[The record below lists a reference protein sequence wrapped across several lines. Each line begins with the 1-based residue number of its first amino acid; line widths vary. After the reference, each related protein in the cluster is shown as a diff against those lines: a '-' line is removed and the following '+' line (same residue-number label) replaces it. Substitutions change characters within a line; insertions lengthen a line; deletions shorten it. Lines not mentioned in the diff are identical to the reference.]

1 MAQPSP
7 NSSGPSGGGS
17 PGHSRSSST
26 TPTWSQHVPANPSG
40 LRNSRVVSNSS
51 DNLGALS
58 TSPERMDSGSSSLPH
73 QNEDGN
79 RSPNMDLAT
88 PYSDEEDTHVGRDAS
103 YSRDNAD
110 VRTRLLDQR
119 HSGQSYGTNER
130 ANGTY
135 SPRPQTHRTVSSIDS
150 ITFGFASRF
159 LPESLTR
166 RETSTDDPLM
176 QQEMDMTK
184 LLAQRHGITD
194 RRKMYIF
201 YYFPFLNWIRQYRWI
216 YVRGDLISAFTMAS
230 FYLPMSLSYAA
241 NLGHLPPINGLYSF
255 AFNPFIY
262 ALLGTCPQMVVG
274 PEAAGSLLTG
284 QVVRENIA
292 NGKHRDDDF
301 TKSTQIAGMVTGLS
315 GAVILVAGLCRL
327 GFLDSVLSRPFL
339 RGFICAIGIVI
350 FVDQLIPEMGLD
362 KIAHGAVHGSSLD
375 KIMFL
380 LNNYD
385 YAHGLTCAVSFGAFA
400 IVMVCREVKKQLQPR
415 MEWVAYIPDR
425 FIVVVLSAVF
435 AWRFDWQAKG
445 LDILG
450 DIRAEGRPFK
460 AHFPFEPTMLEHA
473 TDAFSTS
480 ILVALLGFF
489 ESSVAAK
496 SLGAAP
502 KRKQQKK
509 VNSEGE
515 EEPDGIEGVIVS
527 PNRELVA
534 LGVAN
539 IIGGLFMAL
548 PAFGG
553 YGRSKVNASTGGKT
567 PMSSIFLSII
577 TVICILFL
585 LPYFYYIPKGVLSA
599 MISVVAYS
607 LIEEAPHDISF
618 FWRIAGYSE
627 LLLMLLIFLTTF
639 LWNLR
644 IGIFAGI
651 ALSLLRLLR
660 HSTRPRIQILGRVPG
675 SKTFEN
681 AELHALRA
689 DVDGELEFVE
699 NVLIIKIPEPLTFA
713 NTGSLKDRLRRI
725 EEHGT
730 GAAHPALPRVRRSD
744 MDKVLVIDCHG
755 VTSMDPAAAQ
765 VLLEI
770 VEGYRDRGV
779 RIYFARVMGRRSE
792 VWRLMKVSGIVEL
805 VGGEGKFVGSV
816 TEALELV
823 ERDRGV
829 EQGLERAVRG
839 AEEDVGGAA

>member
-1 MAQPSP
+1 MAQPGSNP
-7 NSSGPSGGGS
+7 SGPGRSGS

-26 TPTWSQHVPANPSG
+26 TPAWSQHIPSNPSG

-58 TSPERMDSGSSSLPH
+58 TSPERMDSNSGPH
-73 QNEDGN
+73 NDDED
-79 RSPNMDLAT
+79 SPRAT
-88 PYSDEEDTHVGRDAS
+88 SADFNSPYSDDEETRVGGSGD
-103 YSRDNAD
+103 SRNRAD
-110 VRTRLLDQR
+110 VRTSLLDAQYN
-119 HSGQSYGTNER
+119 GQSYGSTSR
-130 ANGTY
+130 ANGAY
-135 SPRPQTHRTVSSIDS
+135 SPRPQTQRTVSSIDS
-150 ITFGFASRF
+150 YTFGFASRF
-159 LPESLTR
+159 LPESLIR
-166 RETSTDDPLM
+166 RETIDDPLT

-184 LLAQRHGITD
+184 MLAQRHGITD
-194 RRKMYIF
+194 RRKMYIL
-201 YYFPFLNWIRQYRWI
+201 YYFPFLNWIRQYRWT

-230 FYLPMSLSYAA
+230 FYLPMSLSYAS

-262 ALLGTCPQMVVG
+262 AMLGTCPQMVVG

-284 QVVRENIA
+284 QVVRENIS

-301 TKSTQIAGMVTGLS
+301 TKSTQIAGMITGIS

-339 RGFICAIGIVI
+339 RGFISAIGIVI

-362 KIAHGAVHGSSLD
+362 KVAHGAVHGSSLD

-380 LNNYD
+380 FNNYD

-425 FIVVVLSAVF
+425 FLVVVLSAVF
-435 AWRFDWQAKG
+435 AWRFDWHSKG

-450 DIRAEGRPFK
+450 NIEAEGRPFK
-460 AHFPFEPTMLEHA
+460 AHFPFEPSMLEHA
-473 TDAFSTS
+473 TDAFSTG
-480 ILVALLGFF
+480 ILIALLGFF

-502 KRKQQKK
+502 KRKKQQKK
-509 VNSEGE
+509 SDDEDE
-515 EEPDGIEGVIVS
+515 QPDGIEGMVVS

-539 IIGGLFMAL
+539 IIGGLFMSL

-567 PMSSIFLSII
+567 PMSSIFLSLI

-618 FWRIAGYSE
+618 FWRISGYSE

-681 AELHALRA
+681 AESHALRTQ
-689 DVDGELEFVE
+689 GPELEYVE
-699 NVLIIKIPEPLTFA
+699 NTLIIKIPEPLTFA

-725 EEHGT
+725 EAHGT
-730 GAAHPALPRVRRSD
+730 SLAHPALPSVRNT
-744 MDKVLVIDCHG
+744 DKDKTLILDCHG
-755 VTSMDPAAAQ
+755 VTGMDPAAAQ

-770 VEGYRDRGV
+770 IEGYTDRGV
-779 RIYFARVMGRRSE
+779 RIYFCRVMGKRSE
-792 VWRLMKVSGIVEL
+792 VWRLMEVSGIVEL

-816 TEALELV
+816 TEALELM
-823 ERDRGV
+823 ERERGPV
-829 EQGLERAVRG
+829 GM
-839 AEEDVGGAA
+839 VGGRGDVEVEEGGGL

>member
-1 MAQPSP
+1 
-7 NSSGPSGGGS
+7 
-17 PGHSRSSST
+17 
-26 TPTWSQHVPANPSG
+26 
-40 LRNSRVVSNSS
+40 
-51 DNLGALS
+51 
-58 TSPERMDSGSSSLPH
+58 
-73 QNEDGN
+73 
-79 RSPNMDLAT
+79 
-88 PYSDEEDTHVGRDAS
+88 
-103 YSRDNAD
+103 
-110 VRTRLLDQR
+110 
-119 HSGQSYGTNER
+119 
-130 ANGTY
+130 
-135 SPRPQTHRTVSSIDS
+135 
-150 ITFGFASRF
+150 
-159 LPESLTR
+159 
-166 RETSTDDPLM
+166 
-176 QQEMDMTK
+176 MTK
-184 LLAQRHGITD
+184 MLAQRHGITD
-194 RRKMYIF
+194 RRKMYIL
-201 YYFPFLNWIRQYRWI
+201 YYFPFLNWIRQYRWT

-230 FYLPMSLSYAA
+230 FYLPMSLSYAS

-262 ALLGTCPQMVVG
+262 AMLGTCPQMVVG

-284 QVVRENIA
+284 QVVRENIS

-301 TKSTQIAGMVTGLS
+301 TKSTQIAGMITGIS

-339 RGFICAIGIVI
+339 RGFISAIGIVI

-362 KIAHGAVHGSSLD
+362 KAAHGAVHGSSLD

-380 LNNYD
+380 FNNYE

-425 FIVVVLSAVF
+425 FLVVVLSAVF
-435 AWRFDWQAKG
+435 AWRFDWHSKG

-450 DIRAEGRPFK
+450 NIEAEGRPFK
-460 AHFPFEPTMLEHA
+460 AHFPFEPSMLEHA
-473 TDAFSTS
+473 TDAFSTG
-480 ILVALLGFF
+480 ILIALLGFF

-502 KRKQQKK
+502 KRKKQQKK
-509 VNSEGE
+509 SDDEDE
-515 EEPDGIEGVIVS
+515 QPDGIEGMVVS

-567 PMSSIFLSII
+567 PMSSIFLSLI

-618 FWRIAGYSE
+618 FWRISGYSE

-681 AELHALRA
+681 AESHASRTH
-689 DVDGELEFVE
+689 GPELEYME
-699 NVLIIKIPEPLTFA
+699 NTLIIKIPEPLTFA

-725 EEHGT
+725 EAHGT
-730 GAAHPALPRVRRSD
+730 SLAHPALPRVRNT
-744 MDKVLVIDCHG
+744 DKDKDKTLILDCHG
-755 VTSMDPAAAQ
+755 VTGMDPAAAQ

-770 VEGYRDRGV
+770 VEGYADRGV
-779 RIYFARVMGRRSE
+779 RIYFCRVMGKRSE
-792 VWRLMKVSGIVEL
+792 VWRLMEVSGIVEL

-823 ERDRGV
+823 ERERGPV
-829 EQGLERAVRG
+829 GT
-839 AEEDVGGAA
+839 VGGLVGGRGDVEVGEGGA